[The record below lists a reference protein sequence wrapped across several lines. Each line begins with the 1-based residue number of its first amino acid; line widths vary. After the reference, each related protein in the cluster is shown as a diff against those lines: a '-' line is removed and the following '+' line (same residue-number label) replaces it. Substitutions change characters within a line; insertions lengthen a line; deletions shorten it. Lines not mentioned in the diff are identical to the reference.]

1 MASPELYGEL
11 RPRAFAIAYRMLGSV
26 SEAEDVVQ
34 EAFLRTHQT
43 LQRDEEITSPRAY
56 IATLVTRLAID
67 HLRSARARRERY
79 VGEWLPE
86 PVVTGPSPAEHAET
100 ADSLSLAFLVL
111 LESLSPRQRAA
122 FLLREVF
129 DYPYAEVA
137 EILGTDVDSTRH
149 LVARARDHLRRR
161 RPRYH
166 ASRRQRDELAARFF
180 AAAERGDLR
189 ALEALL
195 AQDVAL
201 HGDGGGKVPALTRP
215 VNGRERVARTLS
227 GWMSASHRFGL
238 RVQVTDVN
246 GQPGAIVLDAQDRPA
261 AVIGLDI
268 TDGRIRAV
276 HAVANPDK
284 LRHLGQVSDLGVRLR
299 AGRRSA
305 GAPSDT
311 PA

>member
-1 MASPELYGEL
+1 MTVSELYGEL

-43 LQRDEEITSPRAY
+43 LQRDEQIASPRAY

-67 HLRSARARRERY
+67 QLRSARARRERY

-86 PVVTGPSPAEHAET
+86 PLVTGPTPAEHAET

-111 LESLSPRQRAA
+111 LENLSPQQRAA

-129 DYPYAEVA
+129 DYPYPEVA
-137 EILGTDVDSTRH
+137 EIIGTDVDSARH
-149 LVARARDHLRRR
+149 LVARARTHLRDR

-166 ASRRQRDELAARFF
+166 ASRRQREELARSFF
-180 AAAERGDLR
+180 AAAGQGDLR

-201 HGDGGGKVPALTRP
+201 HGDGGGKVPALGRP
-215 VNGRERVARTLS
+215 VNGRERVARTMVA
-227 GWMSASHRFGL
+227 GMSALARFGVRL
-238 RVQVTDVN
+238 QPIEVN
-246 GQPGAIVLDAQDRPA
+246 GGPGAMAFDAQDRL
-261 AVIGLDI
+261 VGVFGLGI
-268 TDGRIRAV
+268 VDGRIQTIHSIV
-276 HAVANPDK
+276 NPDK
-284 LRHLGQVSDLGVRLR
+284 LRHLGEVSDLGLR
-299 AGRRSA
+299 ARAGMRPGRDA
-305 GAPSDT
+305 
-311 PA
+311 